1 MEYRIIET
9 FAEFESLKEDW
20 ERIEKL
26 SSLTT
31 YTSTFHYNFLWWENL
46 SDKNPATLFIIVIYN
61 NGKVTGIAPLKIEK
75 TRSRLYT
82 YRELVFLAPGD
93 YSDFLID
100 IVSEVDP
107 VKVLSLIFSVIQKNS
122 EKYDKIWLT
131 HFSQHT
137 ILAHYLFISNYNKD
151 LYYLIENPYID
162 FTKYSSYEE
171 YTNVFLP
178 KKLKQYLN
186 KFQRE
191 VKYKMIVTSENVIDK
206 ISKIHIAEKT
216 HLNSKGK
223 TQRHSSFED
232 PKTYSFINSLY
243 TNNPNQITYLLVDED
258 NDDEIICFYTGYVFN
273 NIFHSGITA
282 YSPKYQ
288 RLSVGKIFNYMI
300 FEHNIAEPRW
310 KIFDMGTGRYSWKFE
325 MTDSF
330 NLLYQVNIFQPSRKS
345 LYYLNKCEKLI
356 LAILQFLRK

>member
-9 FAEFESLKEDW
+9 FADFESLKEDW

-26 SSLTT
+26 SCVTT
-31 YTSTFHYNFLWWENL
+31 YTSTFHYNFLWWENY
-46 SDKNPATLFIIVIYN
+46 SDTNSGTLFIIVIYN
-61 NGKVTGIAPLKIEK
+61 NGKATGIAPLKIERAK
-75 TRSRLYT
+75 SRLYS
-82 YRELVFLAPGD
+82 YNELVFLAPGD

-100 IVSEVDP
+100 TESEVDP
-107 VKVLSLIFSVIQKNS
+107 MKIVSFIFTVIEKNK
-122 EKYDKIWLT
+122 EKYDRIWLT

-137 ILAHYLFISNYNKD
+137 ILTHYLFISSYNKN
-151 LYYLIENPYID
+151 LHYLIENPYID
-162 FTKYSSYEE
+162 FTRFSSFEE
-171 YTNVFLP
+171 YTNLFLP
-178 KKLKQYLN
+178 KKIKQYIN
-186 KFQRE
+186 RFQRE
-191 VKYKMIVTSENVIDK
+191 VKYKMVVTSENIIEK
-206 ISKIHIAEKT
+206 ISKVHIAEKA
-216 HLNSKGK
+216 HLNAKGK
-223 TQRHSSFED
+223 TERHSSFED

-243 TNNPNQITYLLVDED
+243 TNNPNVLTYMLVDDD
-258 NDDEIICFYTGYVFN
+258 NEAEIICFYTGYVYN
-273 NIFHSGITA
+273 DVFHSGITA

-300 FEHNIAEPRW
+300 FEHNHAEPSW